1 MANTEKVVKL
11 TKKDFYAALRGMVE
25 GVEMVGE
32 IPADEVLAFIDKT
45 VAQID
50 NKAAKAKEK
59 AAEKAE
65 KGDRL
70 YGVVVSA
77 LTDALQTIDAIT
89 ATVEAM
95 VAETDME
102 DMEITKAKVTARLT
116 QAIKNEVAQ
125 KEQIKA
131 GSRKVMAYAL
141 KGTTQA
147 PTVETETEAETAED
161 FYLDEADAE

>member
-11 TKKDFYAALRGMVE
+11 TKKDFYAAIRGMVE
-25 GVEMVGE
+25 GIEMVGE
-32 IPADEVLAFIDKT
+32 IPAEEVLAFIDKT

-50 NKAAKAKEK
+50 SKAAKAKEK

-65 KGDRL
+65 KGDKL

-77 LTDALQTIDAIT
+77 LTDELQTIDAIT
-89 ATVEAM
+89 ATVEGI

-102 DMEITKAKVTARLT
+102 DMEVTKAKVTARLT

-125 KEQIKA
+125 KEQVKA
-131 GSRKVMAYAL
+131 GSRRVMAYAL
-141 KGTTQA
+141 KGATPA
-147 PTVETETEAETAED
+147 AELEQ
-161 FYLDEADAE
+161 EDAE

>member
-11 TKKDFYAALRGMVE
+11 TKKDFYAAIRGMVE
-25 GVEMVGE
+25 EMEMVGE
-32 IPADEVLAFIDKT
+32 IPAEEVLAFIDKT

-65 KGDRL
+65 KGDKL
-70 YGVVVSA
+70 YEVVVSV
-77 LTDALQTIDAIT
+77 LTDELQTIDAIT
-89 ATVEAM
+89 ATAEAM

-116 QAIKNEVAQ
+116 QAVKNEVAQ
-125 KEQIKA
+125 KEQVKV
-131 GSRKVMAYAL
+131 GSRKVMSYML
-141 KGTTQA
+141 KEVAKVTDNEA
-147 PTVETETEAETAED
+147 DIAEEVTETEAE
-161 FYLDEADAE
+161 

>member
-11 TKKDFYAALRGMVE
+11 TKKDFYAAIRGMVE
-25 GVEMVGE
+25 GIEMVGE

-65 KGDRL
+65 KGDKL
-70 YGVVVSA
+70 YEVVVSA
-77 LTDALQTIDAIT
+77 LTDELQTIDAIT
-89 ATVEAM
+89 ATVETM
-95 VAETDME
+95 VEE

-125 KEQIKA
+125 KEQVKA
-131 GSRKVMAYAL
+131 GSRRVMSYML
-141 KGTTQA
+141 KSATATEN
-147 PTVETETEAETAED
+147 VETEGED
-161 FYLDEADAE
+161 FYFDEEDTEYAE

>member
-25 GVEMVGE
+25 GIEMVGE

-45 VAQID
+45 VAQLD

-65 KGDRL
+65 KGDKL
-70 YGVVVSA
+70 YEVVVSA
-77 LTDALQTIDAIT
+77 LTGELQTIDAIT

-102 DMEITKAKVTARLT
+102 DMDITKAKVTARLT
-116 QAIKNEVAQ
+116 QAFKNEVAR
-125 KEQIKA
+125 KEQVKA
-131 GSRKVMAYAL
+131 GSRKVMGYAL
-141 KGTTQA
+141 KEAAATS
-147 PTVETETEAETAED
+147 ETED
-161 FYLDEADAE
+161 FYLDEEDTELN